1 MEKITDLSFSSIKED
16 FAVSDLLGD
25 FNIAQFSGKSLFG
38 VDDENNISD
47 FIEPVKL
54 SITHANYSLSNDV
67 INKLLNSR
75 KYVIGDIQT
84 LSQKEPSLVNLQDDN
99 RYVEEQSKDDIQI
112 DYYSADQTDAGFVE
126 YYVKRD
132 QSLHNRGVFFMASEI
147 EGNIHLFS
155 LNVLESGQTGKSV
168 SLSYLP
174 NGNMNDAILL
184 QRYCH
189 HGSMGNEH
197 VNPDGS
203 IINNTDLHLHQVDEE
218 FIDGILCDPSL
229 DYNKQVVALNFP
241 PAELIEEN
249 VNPDDANIS
258 TMVEDSMAIM
268 NISNY
273 ILENINADDCSIVDS
288 FKETISSLEKEDDY
302 CL

>member
-1 MEKITDLSFSSIKED
+1 
-16 FAVSDLLGD
+16 
-25 FNIAQFSGKSLFG
+25 
-38 VDDENNISD
+38 
-47 FIEPVKL
+47 
-54 SITHANYSLSNDV
+54 
-67 INKLLNSR
+67 
-75 KYVIGDIQT
+75 
-84 LSQKEPSLVNLQDDN
+84 
-99 RYVEEQSKDDIQI
+99 
-112 DYYSADQTDAGFVE
+112 
-126 YYVKRD
+126 
-132 QSLHNRGVFFMASEI
+132 MASEI